1 MRCDGRLMVGA
12 GAKTMGKVGGGEGG
26 DYNDGGLGIDGE
38 VGGAALETLKKWV
51 SWCMRLRTAA
61 GRQGGSEGLKKRV

>member
-1 MRCDGRLMVGA
+1 MRRQADGWRGREND
-12 GAKTMGKVGGGEGG
+12 GKGGRDGG
-26 DYNDGGLGIDGE
+26 DYNNSGLGIDGE